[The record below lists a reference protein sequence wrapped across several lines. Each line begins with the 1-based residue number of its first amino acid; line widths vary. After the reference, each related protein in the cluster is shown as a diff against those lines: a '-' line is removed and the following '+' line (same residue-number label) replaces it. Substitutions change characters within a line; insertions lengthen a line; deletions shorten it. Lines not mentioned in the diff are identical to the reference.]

1 MSECRRKSST
11 HSSTESLSQAKDH
24 RLSPQG
30 FANKLLAD
38 IKRICVYEPNSVK
51 WMNEKPK
58 NRKAYEPTEVII
70 DYLIFRQPF
79 CSYITANGWKK
90 VCFRV
95 CMCRKSRSM
104 PRKIRRR
111 ADLFPTSLFL
121 D

>member
-24 RLSPQG
+24 RLTPQG

-38 IKRICVYEPNSVK
+38 IKKISVYEPNSVK

-70 DYLIFRQPF
+70 DFLILFE
-79 CSYITANGWKK
+79 CLASYITENG
-90 VCFRV
+90 
-95 CMCRKSRSM
+95 
-104 PRKIRRR
+104 
-111 ADLFPTSLFL
+111 
-121 D
+121 